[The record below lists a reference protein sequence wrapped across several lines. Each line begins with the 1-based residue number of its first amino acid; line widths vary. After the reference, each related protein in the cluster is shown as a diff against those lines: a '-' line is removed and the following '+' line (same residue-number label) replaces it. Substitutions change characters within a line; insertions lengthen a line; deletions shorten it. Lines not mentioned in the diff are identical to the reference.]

1 MHPVV
6 EVTLS
11 WLLSS
16 ARGRDEKSFHRS
28 PAFKDFP
35 EPTIEVASTE
45 RGAGSLAEPAQLKKE
60 DSHDGEGRFPGLRW
74 DTPAAIAGKVKEWL
88 VVVEDPDAPLPTP
101 IVHG

>member
-16 ARGRDEKSFHRS
+16 QRGRDEKSFYRS
-28 PAFKDFP
+28 PAFKDLP
-35 EPTIEVASTE
+35 EPTIEVTSTE
-45 RGAGSLAEPAQLKKE
+45 RGVGSLVEPAQLKKE
-60 DSHDGEGRFPGLRW
+60 DSADGEGRFPGLQW
-74 DTPAAIAGKVKEWL
+74 QTPPAIAGRVKEWL